1 MGNILQLSATLTRIK
16 DRSVHLSSAKIMVK
30 GHYEIVRTEAYLGA
44 SVAQTQFEVQR
55 YDVEVME
62 ADHDQAFRFLNKDH
76 YRASLPLK

>member
-16 DRSVHLSSAKIMVK
+16 DRSVHLSSVKIMVK
-30 GHYEIVRTEAYLGA
+30 GHYEIVRMEAYLGA

-62 ADHDQAFRFLNKDH
+62 VDQDQAFRFSNKGH
-76 YRASLPLK
+76 YLVSLPLK